1 VETLDVTTV
10 TRQTKE
16 QSRHELFAVVFFV
29 RVTPMAEKGLFG
41 NLGVQELFFFC
52 IILIGGMHAA
62 RLQSSLY
69 NLLKI
74 S

>member
-41 NLGVQELFFFC
+41 NLGVQELFS
-52 IILIGGMHAA
+52 IL
-62 RLQSSLY
+62 Y
-69 NLLKI
+69 
-74 S
+74 